1 MLLGKTLLLLYKVNL
16 QKLKF
21 CLHETKIIKEAK
33 ITEQS
38 PAYRGYA
45 TTYNVEILNS
55 SNSEIFKDIESA
67 ISYNLK
73 MYWMDWKDLNLQQHL
88 F

>member
-1 MLLGKTLLLLYKVNL
+1 M
-16 QKLKF
+16 
-21 CLHETKIIKEAK
+21 
-33 ITEQS
+33 TEQS

-45 TTYNVEILNS
+45 TTYSVEILNS

-67 ISYNLK
+67 ISHNLK
-73 MYWMDWKDLNLQQHL
+73 MYWMNWKGLNLQQHL